1 MKVHELVDILTDETH
16 SQTTG
21 LPRELNLIVDGVTYY
36 DVNLEITGVEFGAFK
51 ASLDL
56 EVVE

>member
-1 MKVHELVDILTDETH
+1 MKVHELVTLLTDETH

-21 LPRELNLIVDGVTYY
+21 LPRELNLIVDGITYH

-51 ASLDL
+51 ASIDL
-56 EVVE
+56 EVAE